1 MLDVIP
7 DFGELFSNAL
17 RSIMFFFDNIIYG
30 FIPTIY
36 KLFLYLSELDLFG
49 AGSDNPLQKLVN
61 RIYVLLGIFM
71 LFKVSFSL
79 LQYLVDPAA
88 FRDSSKGMG
97 KLVTNVLVSLVLLVS
112 TPIIF
117 EFAMNLQKTIVHSN
131 AIGQLI
137 LGTNSTGMVSSDSKV
152 TSLEMNADQVET
164 MAKDLQFLMFGA
176 FFSLNLNSDEV
187 VGTSSSPGPFYSC
200 AGTSGVLGSIDTIT
214 INDGKCLEE
223 LNTHIN
229 EYEDAADYG
238 VDLYSFYKYY
248 EDGQTMDDRL
258 FIDFDR
264 LLNWRVDHDYVFN
277 YMPVISTAVGVY
289 VVFLLISFS
298 IDIAVR
304 AIKLCFL
311 QMVAP
316 IAIVSYIDPKETMSN
331 GKLYNWIKECGVT
344 YFSLFL
350 RIATLFFIMLLV
362 SALCSSVLTADGSI
376 ATQFN
381 DPDYN
386 IWVYLFL
393 IIGAFMFAKE
403 LPKLIESIFGIKGSG
418 DLHLNPLKNP
428 GVAAVAGGAI
438 GLGIGVAGAAT
449 GSGIGRI
456 ATGTLGG
463 FKAGLGGKKIGEIA
477 NMQADANRR
486 LGMARSNGSTLLGRM
501 GARVSSF
508 LGTPGAM
515 GRVVRTKEAIEQ
527 ENQML
532 ENYANTVN
540 GIEDD
545 ARAKITSG
553 EAGDLSQEYFRRA
566 EHLNNLR
573 QQNETRQQQLSDLQ
587 RSYANGQDLRYEFTD
602 DDGQT
607 TVMSISA
614 GDVSYEDAYNQQLS
628 SLNSAIDSTN
638 NDIINA
644 QIDNNDWLKSTATY
658 DYIDG
663 VESNVYNDAKLAGR
677 LKDAREYAD
686 IANIAWDEKASDRHS
701 TAGKTRGRISDNK
714 REIFE
719 LPEKER
725 KAKADLDAVNGK
737 PGGTRGPRG
746 PRFGRG
752 PRR

>member
-7 DFGELFSNAL
+7 DFGELFSDAL

-49 AGSDNPLQKLVN
+49 AVSDNPLQKLVN

-137 LGTNSTGMVSSDSKV
+137 LGTNSTGMVAIGDTAIGIIEDLDDFLDDMFGGAFSSDFKV

-200 AGTSGVLGSIDTIT
+200 AGTSGVLGSFDTIT
-214 INDGKCLEE
+214 INGGKCLEE

-229 EYEDAADYG
+229 EYDDAADYG

-248 EDGQTMDDRL
+248 EGGQTMDDRI
-258 FIDFDR
+258 FVDFDR

-277 YMPVISTAVGVY
+277 YMPGISTAVGVY
-289 VVFLLISFS
+289 IIFLLISFS

-362 SALCSSVLTADGSI
+362 SSLCSSVLTADGSI

-418 DLHLNPLKNP
+418 DLHLNPFKNA
-428 GVAAVAGGAI
+428 GFATLTGGAV
-438 GLGIGVAGAAT
+438 GLGVGAAA
-449 GSGIGRI
+449 SGIAAGKTSLDSGESRFT
-456 ATGTLGG
+456 A
-463 FKAGLGGKKIGEIA
+463 FRRGLGGAVSGGLRGGISSVATGGKNAFSRATSVSG
-477 NMQADANRR
+477 DV
-486 LGMARSNGSTLLGRM
+486 ARNAAL
-501 GARVSSF
+501 
-508 LGTPGAM
+508 
-515 GRVVRTKEAIEQ
+515 K
-527 ENQML
+527 
-532 ENYANTVN
+532 ANTKFPYRVGAYVRN
-540 GIEDD
+540 AIGAQSLRESLDQQAGVFESMEKSAD
-545 ARAKITSG
+545 NMESRARDQLSKKHDQWKAVQGDRKRNEEQYAQGKITKSQYTANLQKYWNDEQKMIREYIAKNG
-553 EAGDLSQEYFRRA
+553 NMGVGALNKDDVDLLLEKENLARNIKENGVDGMKDLKGDDNKILRDTITSWAEKDNARNIDFDTMKELKSASHNEAARIKNSNRYEDASNA
-566 EHLNNLR
+566 EKAK
-573 QQNETRQQQLSDLQ
+573 LSDLRQ
-587 RSYANGQDLRYEFTD
+587 SF
-602 DDGQT
+602 
-607 TVMSISA
+607 
-614 GDVSYEDAYNQQLS
+614 
-628 SLNSAIDSTN
+628 LN
-638 NDIINA
+638 
-644 QIDNNDWLKSTATY
+644 K
-658 DYIDG
+658 
-663 VESNVYNDAKLAGR
+663 K
-677 LKDAREYAD
+677 
-686 IANIAWDEKASDRHS
+686 
-701 TAGKTRGRISDNK
+701 
-714 REIFE
+714 
-719 LPEKER
+719 
-725 KAKADLDAVNGK
+725 
-737 PGGTRGPRG
+737 
-746 PRFGRG
+746 
-752 PRR
+752 